1 MQTRQ
6 RPRGGT
12 GLSSSPRLAK
22 RHAVFALLTEV
33 AENRARSLAAH
44 HAGPSARDA
53 VAHRERP
60 QRTAPTRPQAGAR
73 AAHPTPDP
81 LREAVA

>member
-1 MQTRQ
+1 MF
-6 RPRGGT
+6 
-12 GLSSSPRLAK
+12 S
-22 RHAVFALLTEV
+22 LLTEV

-53 VAHRERP
+53 AAHRERP

-73 AAHPTPDP
+73 AAHPTRRGRRSRSQSQGSRPGLFP
-81 LREAVA
+81 FAVYSLTR